1 MVTFS
6 KQLLLF
12 QNICYLLKIFV
23 IFYNLL
29 IEILFQKFSTILN
42 TPGEKTLFF
51 LVLDSKNKTGI
62 SPFSDPDR
70 NSQKKSQSS
79 VKSTLNQH
87 IFFRQIAAHSH
98 RRLKVDL
105 LWFGGKN

>member
-62 SPFSDPDR
+62 SPFSDLDR
-70 NSQKKSQSS
+70 NSQKKES
-79 VKSTLNQH
+79 
-87 IFFRQIAAHSH
+87 IFSKINFEPTHFFPSNCSARTP
-98 RRLKVDL
+98 
-105 LWFGGKN
+105 